1 MALEGPL
8 FHGDVG
14 TVESASGISE
24 DLIQLTPLN
33 LRAQRGPP
41 FFVLPPA
48 LQLRRSQGT
57 LITVGGSNPGLS
69 YQARR
74 EVAVNFTT
82 D

>member
-1 MALEGPL
+1 
-8 FHGDVG
+8 
-14 TVESASGISE
+14 
-24 DLIQLTPLN
+24 
-33 LRAQRGPP
+33 
-41 FFVLPPA
+41 
-48 LQLRRSQGT
+48 

>member
-1 MALEGPL
+1 MHHLHIDSFLSPHTSVAR
-8 FHGDVG
+8 
-14 TVESASGISE
+14 SAGVFRSR
-24 DLIQLTPLN
+24 L
-33 LRAQRGPP
+33 
-41 FFVLPPA
+41 PA

-57 LITVGGSNPGLS
+57 LITVEGSNPGLS